1 VKYCRFA
8 LIIVLLLCNFAAR
21 PVWAYDACVGDRAA
35 NFKGYDIVNHETIEL
50 DDYLGQWV
58 LIDHWA
64 TWCGPCVGELPN
76 IIEQTRPYV
85 RDGRLKVI
93 TVSSDTAENLPKL
106 KRTIRKHRL
115 PYPVIFD
122 GGVYDPE
129 ERGRALPAVEWNVN
143 GWPATFLINPQGVIV
158 ANNVRGDDL
167 AKILDFYLNDNAPIV
182 SLRAFSR
189 VNDDRSISIFA
200 EVGNTSREPV
210 SVSSNFI
217 SSDWIVNED
226 YLVIDE
232 NFIGYQE
239 VPGSVL
245 VSFDDFCESVAEI
258 VLPADKAIDYYAIWV
273 EAIVP
278 GTEHFGTPDF
288 PGLRFVVRTAD
299 ILLFEDVTIDEEL
312 GRCRIVP
319 LVDQPWKDN

>member
-1 VKYCRFA
+1 MPVSRA
-8 LIIVLLLCNFAAR
+8 VILIVIATVLQLAVR

-93 TVSSDTAENLPKL
+93 TVSSDTAEDLPKL

-158 ANNVRGDDL
+158 ANNIRGEDL
-167 AKILDFYLNDNAPIV
+167 AEILDYYLNGQVPVI
-182 SLRAFSR
+182 SLRGCAR
-189 VNDDRSISIFA
+189 ENADRSISLLA

-210 SVSSNFI
+210 RITAYLYSA
-217 SSDWIVNED
+217 DWTWDED
-226 YLVIDE
+226 YIVINE
-232 NFIGYQE
+232 ESGFEEI
-239 VPGSVL
+239 PGEVL

-258 VLPADKAIDYYAIWV
+258 VLPADEAIDYYAFWL
-273 EAIVP
+273 EATVP
-278 GTEHFGTPDF
+278 GTEHIGPADY
-288 PGLRFVVRTAD
+288 PGIRFEVRTNN
-299 ILLFEDVTIDEEL
+299 ILLVEDFYYDEQIDD
-312 GRCRIVP
+312 CRVVP
-319 LVDQPWKDN
+319 RAE